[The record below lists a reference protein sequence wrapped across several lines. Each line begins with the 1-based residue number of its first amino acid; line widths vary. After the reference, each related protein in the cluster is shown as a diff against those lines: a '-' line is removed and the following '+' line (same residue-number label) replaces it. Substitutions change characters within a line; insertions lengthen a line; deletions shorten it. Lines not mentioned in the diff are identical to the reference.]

1 VRYDRERTTAFYDEY
16 GEREWTRFEDG
27 RTSPLSPAV
36 HVSVLRRFVH
46 AGDRVLDAGAGPGRF
61 TIELARIGAS
71 VVVADL
77 SPVQLEL
84 NRAKL
89 TEVGL
94 AQHVQEWV
102 RADITDLKPIR
113 DGEFDGVVCFG
124 GPLSYVLDRADEAVD
139 ELLRVV
145 RPGGHVLVSVMSLI
159 GSLAHVPYLV
169 SDMRAF
175 GKEAVQAVIE
185 SGGLPPTMSGDHLA
199 MHLYRWTELA
209 DLLRRHSCDI
219 VAAYSSGLA
228 NGRLHHQLLADISDA
243 ERDALTGWA
252 IQLAG
257 EPGAIDMGEHIIA
270 VVRKRSEG
278 A

>member
-1 VRYDRERTTAFYDEY
+1 VRYEPDRATAFYDEY
-16 GEREWTRFEDG
+16 GEREWTRFDDG
-27 RTSPLSPAV
+27 RSSPLSPAV
-36 HVSVLRRFVH
+36 HANVLRRFVR
-46 AGDRVLDAGAGPGRF
+46 AGDRVLDVGAGPGRF
-61 TIELARIGAS
+61 TIELARLGAT
-71 VVVADL
+71 VVASDL

-89 TEVGL
+89 SEVGL
-94 AQHVQEWV
+94 AEHVEEWV
-102 RADITDLKPIR
+102 RADITDLNPLR
-113 DGEFDGVVCFG
+113 DGEFDAVVCFG

-159 GSLAHVPYLV
+159 GSIAHVPYLV
-169 SDMRAF
+169 SDFRAF
-175 GKEAVQAVIE
+175 GKEAVQGVID
-185 SGGLPPTMSGDHLA
+185 SGDLPPTMSGGHLA
-199 MHLYRWTELA
+199 MHLYRWSELA
-209 DLLRRHSCDI
+209 ELLRRHPCEI

-243 ERDALTGWA
+243 ERDALTDWA